1 MSNAKRASALYDVLD
16 CNQATLDS
24 NPADAGENGGGGV
37 ADDPTA
43 PPQGAL
49 GRSRV
54 GGCGRG
60 AVDGELLARAPL
72 ELVEGMVRVSLT
84 PTQSA
89 VVVLLAALVV
99 LGGYAIGRSSG
110 HRGGDETGFARG
122 FEQGRL
128 SYEGDVLDDIKAAQ
142 AEPIA
147 AHLLAGLERETSGTD
162 VGATAAAPNDASA
175 GGSTWIP
182 GNTYIVVQNF
192 STGAKASAIVARD
205 FLTERSVETKL
216 VTLRNG
222 KLQLITTAGFDR
234 RVKDQSRK
242 ADRLLKEVGRIGRA
256 FVAAGG
262 RHGLQGYFATFTG
275 DNW

>member
-1 MSNAKRASALYDVLD
+1 MSNAKRASALYDVLG

-24 NPADAGENGGGGV
+24 KPADAGGNGGGV

-43 PPQGAL
+43 PPQGAV

-54 GGCGRG
+54 GGRGRG
-60 AVDGELLARAPL
+60 AADGESLARAPL

-89 VVVLLAALVV
+89 VVILLAALVV
-99 LGGYAIGRSSG
+99 LAGYAIGRSSG
-110 HRGGDETGFARG
+110 HRHGDEAGFAQG
-122 FEQGRL
+122 FEQGRV
-128 SYEGDVLDDIKAAQ
+128 SYEADVFDDIKAAQ

-147 AHLLAGLERETSGTD
+147 AHLLAGLEREASGAD
-162 VGATAAAPNDASA
+162 VGVTAAAPNDASA
-175 GGSTWIP
+175 GESVWIP

-192 STGAKASAIVARD
+192 STGAKESAIVARE
-205 FLTERSVETKL
+205 FLMERRVETKL

-234 RVKDQSRK
+234 RVKDQSGK